1 MFTNK
6 EIEEKEKLK
15 KESINE
21 VFKEAAKD
29 DKEIVNNTKNS
40 EIKKSSQEIK
50 QVKKEEI
57 EKVLKAI
64 NGVAFKFGDCI
75 FKVTYTNIG
84 QRRFSATC
92 INEES

>member
-1 MFTNK
+1 MNK
-6 EIEEKEKLK
+6 EEQKSDEKLV
-15 KESINE
+15 KETEN
-21 VFKEAAKD
+21 
-29 DKEIVNNTKNS
+29 IVDNVKNP
-40 EIKKSSQEIK
+40 EIKKLNQEIK

-57 EKVLKAI
+57 EKVLKAV